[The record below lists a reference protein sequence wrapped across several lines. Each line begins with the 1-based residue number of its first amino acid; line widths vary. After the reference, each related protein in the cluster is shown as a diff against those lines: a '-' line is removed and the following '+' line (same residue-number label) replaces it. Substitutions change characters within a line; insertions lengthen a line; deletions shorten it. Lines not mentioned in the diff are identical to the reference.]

1 MKIGV
6 VTTGADAPGGNPA
19 VRSIVRYALRQ
30 GIELV
35 GIRKGFLGF
44 LNDDIIVLTSRSVS
58 GILPAGGTI
67 LGSSTFDPTA
77 NEEDIAIIKDE
88 MERYGIDY
96 LVVVGDRPSLIASY
110 KLYQSGINVIGIP
123 QTIDNDI
130 VGTDTTI
137 GFNTAVT
144 TVAEAL
150 DRLHTTA
157 ESHHRVMVV
166 EVMGGDVGWLAL
178 IGGITGGADYIII
191 PEIPLD
197 IDKLIDHIMDRKKR
211 GKDFS
216 IIVVAEGADIPGKE
230 ENGVGNALKKL
241 ISERGNFEARATVL
255 GHQLRGGSPTVTDRL
270 LATRMGI
277 KAVDAI
283 LSGEN
288 GVFVGIEGESISTKP
303 LEIVI
308 EKPKYADIK
317 LYEEAAIFF

>member
-19 VRSIVRYALRQ
+19 VRSIVKYALHN

-44 LNDDIIVLTSRSVS
+44 LNDDIIVITPRRVS
-58 GILPAGGTI
+58 GILPQGGTI
-67 LGSSTFDPTA
+67 LGSSSFDPTE
-77 NEEDIAIIKDE
+77 NEEDIEIIKDE
-88 MERYGIDY
+88 MARYNIDY

-110 KLYQSGINVIGIP
+110 KLYKAGINVIGIP

-166 EVMGGDVGWLAL
+166 EVMGGEVGWLAL
-178 IGGITGGADYIII
+178 IGGMTGGADYIVI

-197 IDKLIDHIMDRKKR
+197 IDKLVQHIHNRRNM
-211 GKDFS
+211 GKYFS
-216 IIVVAEGADIPGKE
+216 IIVVSEGADIPGKH

-241 ISERGNFEARATVL
+241 ISEYGKFETRATIL
-255 GHQLRGGSPTVTDRL
+255 GDQLRGGTPTVTDRFI
-270 LATRMGI
+270 ATRMGI
-277 KAVDAI
+277 KAVDAV
-283 LSGEN
+283 LSGAN
-288 GVFVGIEGESISTKP
+288 GVFTAIEGENITLKP
-303 LEIVI
+303 LEIVL
-308 EKPKYADIK
+308 EKPKYVDIK
-317 LYEEAAIFF
+317 LYEEAMIFF

>member
-1 MKIGV
+1 MKIGI
-6 VTTGADAPGGNPA
+6 VTTGADAPGGNPT
-19 VRSIVRYALRQ
+19 VRSVVRYALKHK
-30 GIELV
+30 IELV

-67 LGSSTFDPTA
+67 LGSSTFDPTE

-88 MERYGIDY
+88 MKRYGIDY

-110 KLYQSGINVIGIP
+110 KLYQQGINIIGIP

-166 EVMGGDVGWLAL
+166 EVMGGQVGWLAL
-178 IGGITGGADYIII
+178 IGGITGGADYIVI

-197 IDKLIDHIMDRKKR
+197 IDKLIEHIIDRKKR

-216 IIVVAEGADIPGKE
+216 IIVVAEGANIPGKD
-230 ENGVGNALKKL
+230 ENGVGNALKNI
-241 ISERGNFEARATVL
+241 ISQHGDFEARATVL

-283 LSGEN
+283 LNGET
-288 GVFVGIEGESISTKP
+288 GVFTAIEGENITVKP
-303 LEIVI
+303 LELVV
-308 EKPKYADIK
+308 EKPKYADIT
-317 LYEEAAIFF
+317 LYKEAEIFF

>member
-1 MKIGV
+1 MKIGI
-6 VTTGADAPGGNPA
+6 VTTGEDAPGGNPT
-19 VRSIVRYALRQ
+19 VRSLVRYALKHD
-30 GIELV
+30 IELV

-67 LGSSTFDPTA
+67 LGSSSFDPTE
-77 NEEDIAIIKDE
+77 NPEDIAIIKDE
-88 MERYGIDY
+88 MERYNIDY

-110 KLYQSGINVIGIP
+110 KLYQEGIKIIGIP

-137 GFNTAVT
+137 GFDTAVT

-178 IGGITGGADYIII
+178 VGGITGGADYIVI
-191 PEIPLD
+191 PEIPFDLE
-197 IDKLIDHIMDRKKR
+197 KLTAHIMDRKKR

-230 ENGVGNALKKL
+230 ENGVGSALKKL
-241 ISERGNFEARATVL
+241 ISEQGNFEARATVL
-255 GHQLRGGSPTVTDRL
+255 GHQLRGGSPTTTDRL
-270 LATRMGI
+270 LATRMGV
-277 KAVDAI
+277 KAIDAI
-283 LSGEN
+283 LAGEN
-288 GVFVGIEGESISTKP
+288 GVFVAIEGSLLTTKP

-308 EKPKYADIK
+308 EKPKYADIE
-317 LYEEAAIFF
+317 LYREAEIFF